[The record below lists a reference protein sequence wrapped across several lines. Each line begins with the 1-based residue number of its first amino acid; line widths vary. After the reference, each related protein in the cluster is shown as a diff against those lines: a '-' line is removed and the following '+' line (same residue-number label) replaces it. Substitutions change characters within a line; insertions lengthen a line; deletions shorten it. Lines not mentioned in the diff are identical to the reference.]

1 MSLDDD
7 VRRILQELSQELCT
21 VIGESEAVGTKLTE
35 LRERGYSLNLLL
47 DCRSLEDDES
57 AEPPAQLEAGTT
69 PTQLPARADGGEQ
82 SKPAE
87 AAEPAADEEPSFRIN
102 SKDLAFLRSVGI
114 DPTRR
119 RRSRSGQRP

>member
-21 VIGESEAVGTKLTE
+21 VIGESEAVGAKLTE

-47 DCRSLEDDES
+47 DCRSIEDDES
-57 AEPPAQLEAGTT
+57 AEPPAQLEAGST
-69 PTQLPARADGGEQ
+69 PAQLPARAGETE
-82 SKPAE
+82 SSEASAE
-87 AAEPAADEEPSFRIN
+87 AEPNFRIN

>member
-21 VIGESEAVGTKLTE
+21 VIGESEEVGAKLTE

-57 AEPPAQLEAGTT
+57 AEPPAQLEAGPT
-69 PTQLPARADGGEQ
+69 PTQLPARADGGETGKQ
-82 SKPAE
+82 
-87 AAEPAADEEPSFRIN
+87 AEPATDEEPSFRIN

>member
-21 VIGESEAVGTKLTE
+21 VIGESEGVGAKLTE

-57 AEPPAQLEAGTT
+57 AEPPAQLEAGAT
-69 PTQLPARADGGEQ
+69 PAQLPAHAGVEDA
-82 SKPAE
+82 S
-87 AAEPAADEEPSFRIN
+87 EPAAEEDPSFRIN

>member
-21 VIGESEAVGTKLTE
+21 VIGESEGVGAKLAE
-35 LRERGYSLNLLL
+35 LRERGYSLTLLL
-47 DCRSLEDDES
+47 DCRSVEDDES
-57 AEPPAQLEAGTT
+57 AEPPAQLEAGSTQA
-69 PTQLPARADGGEQ
+69 QLPARADSAEQ
-82 SKPAE
+82 EESR
-87 AAEPAADEEPSFRIN
+87 EPARDEEPRFRIN

>member
-7 VRRILQELSQELCT
+7 VRRILQELSHELCT
-21 VIGESEAVGTKLTE
+21 VIGESEAVASKLGE
-35 LRERGYSLNLLL
+35 LRDRGYSLNLLL

-57 AEPPAQLEAGTT
+57 VEAPAQLEAGPT
-69 PTQLPARADGGEQ
+69 PAQLPAQAGSDDQ
-82 SKPAE
+82 PT
-87 AAEPAADEEPSFRIN
+87 DEDPRFRIN

-119 RRSRSGQRP
+119 RRSRSGRP